1 MTSAASIDALSSVFS
16 VPGMDCP
23 SEERLIRLA
32 LDPAPDVESVACDFT
47 LRRVV
52 VTHRGPA
59 VDVLSRLEPLRLGA
73 VLLET
78 AAASA
83 LPPAHPLDERA
94 ERRVLIVV
102 LVINA
107 VMFVAE
113 FAVGWFAQSSGLIA
127 DALDMLADA
136 MVYGMALG
144 VVGGALARQV
154 RMAHLAAVLQA
165 LLAVG
170 VLLDVLRRV
179 WWGSAPMPELMMG
192 MATLAM
198 IANGVCLLVL
208 ARHRQDGAHMRATWI
223 FTSTDALANAG
234 VVVAGALVAWSGSE
248 YPDLVMGAVIAIMVF
263 QSARLIWRTAEA
275 GSQTG
280 R

>member
-1 MTSAASIDALSSVFS
+1 
-16 VPGMDCP
+16 
-23 SEERLIRLA
+23 
-32 LDPAPDVESVACDFT
+32 
-47 LRRVV
+47 
-52 VTHRGPA
+52 
-59 VDVLSRLEPLRLGA
+59 
-73 VLLET
+73 
-78 AAASA
+78 
-83 LPPAHPLDERA
+83 
-94 ERRVLIVV
+94 
-102 LVINA
+102 
-107 VMFVAE
+107 
-113 FAVGWFAQSSGLIA
+113 
-127 DALDMLADA
+127 
-136 MVYGMALG
+136 
-144 VVGGALARQV
+144 
-154 RMAHLAAVLQA
+154 
-165 LLAVG
+165 
-170 VLLDVLRRV
+170 
-179 WWGSAPMPELMMG
+179 MG

>member
-1 MTSAASIDALSSVFS
+1 
-16 VPGMDCP
+16 
-23 SEERLIRLA
+23 
-32 LDPAPDVESVACDFT
+32 
-47 LRRVV
+47 
-52 VTHRGPA
+52 
-59 VDVLSRLEPLRLGA
+59 
-73 VLLET
+73 
-78 AAASA
+78 
-83 LPPAHPLDERA
+83 
-94 ERRVLIVV
+94 
-102 LVINA
+102 
-107 VMFVAE
+107 
-113 FAVGWFAQSSGLIA
+113 
-127 DALDMLADA
+127 MLADA

>member
-1 MTSAASIDALSSVFS
+1 MSSGTRVDALTSIFS

-32 LDPAPDVESVACDFT
+32 LDPAPAVESVACDFT
-47 LRRVV
+47 LRRVI

-59 VDVLSRLEPLRLGA
+59 VEVLSRLEPLRLGA
-73 VLLET
+73 ALLET
-78 AAASA
+78 AAAPA
-83 LPPAHPLDERA
+83 LRTGPPVDEGA
-94 ERRVLIVV
+94 ERRVLVIV

-144 VVGGALARQV
+144 VVGGALARQA
-154 RMAHLAAVLQA
+154 RMARVAALLQAILAA
-165 LLAVG
+165 G
-170 VLLDVLRRV
+170 VVLDVLRRL
-179 WWGSAPMPELMMG
+179 WWGSAPMPGLMMG

-198 IANGVCLLVL
+198 IANGVCLVVL

-234 VVVAGALVAWSGSE
+234 VVVAGGLVAWTDTE

-263 QSARLIWRTAEA
+263 ESARLIWRTAEA

>member
-1 MTSAASIDALSSVFS
+1 
-16 VPGMDCP
+16 
-23 SEERLIRLA
+23 
-32 LDPAPDVESVACDFT
+32 
-47 LRRVV
+47 
-52 VTHRGPA
+52 
-59 VDVLSRLEPLRLGA
+59 
-73 VLLET
+73 
-78 AAASA
+78 
-83 LPPAHPLDERA
+83 
-94 ERRVLIVV
+94 
-102 LVINA
+102 
-107 VMFVAE
+107 
-113 FAVGWFAQSSGLIA
+113 
-127 DALDMLADA
+127 
-136 MVYGMALG
+136 
-144 VVGGALARQV
+144 
-154 RMAHLAAVLQA
+154 MAHLAAVLQA

-263 QSARLIWRTAEA
+263 QSARLIWRTAES